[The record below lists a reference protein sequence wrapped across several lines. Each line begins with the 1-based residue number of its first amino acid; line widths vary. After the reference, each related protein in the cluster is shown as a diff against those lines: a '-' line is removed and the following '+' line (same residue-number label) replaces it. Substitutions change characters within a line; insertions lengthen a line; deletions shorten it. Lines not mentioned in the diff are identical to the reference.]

1 MHVSDNV
8 TGATTDNRPC
18 LLEWHI
24 GRRTGLPRGCYGSSS
39 SPRKGHHLKPSPS
52 SEVEPSTCAELLGSD
67 GTFSRV
73 LPDFMPRAG
82 QQEMAAQIER
92 VLGGNGMLVAESG
105 TGTGKTFAYLVPAVL
120 SGKKVLIS
128 TGTRNLQDQ
137 LFNRDLPVV
146 REVLNVPFAAAL
158 LKGRSNYLCLH
169 RLENLA
175 GSESTRRH
183 MDELARVTYW
193 ARATRAGDIAEMSEI
208 PEDSDLWPLV
218 TSTADNCLGGSCP
231 RYSECFVNRARREAL
246 AADVLV
252 VNHHLFFA
260 DLALREEGFGQLLP
274 GVEALIFDE
283 AHQLPEVAANFFG
296 QSINS
301 YQLIGL
307 ARDAITE
314 ELKEKSGVAALR
326 PAAQALEK
334 AVADFRLAFGTQP
347 RRDAW
352 GEASDERALHDALS
366 ELRARLAD
374 LGRALELAAPCG
386 EGLAHGARRA
396 GELLERLFLIAD
408 EPPPDYVPWFETT
421 ARGFSLRLTPL
432 EVSAP
437 LRAHLAA
444 DRAWV
449 FVSATLSVNGD
460 FAHFQS
466 RLGLEHAETARWES
480 PFDYARQAL
489 LYLPPDMPQPSAP
502 HYTEHVI
509 EAALPVL
516 AASGGRAFLLFTSH
530 RALRRALEL
539 LADQLPYPILVQGSL
554 PRAQL
559 LERFRALGNAVLLG
573 TGSFWEGV
581 DVRGEALSCVIID
594 KLPFATP
601 DDPVLR
607 ARATALEEAGR
618 NPFMEYQLP
627 EAVIA
632 LKQGVGRL
640 IRDER
645 DRGVLVL
652 CDPRLRNKSY
662 GRVFLQSLPPI
673 PRTTLLADVQAFF
686 SPE

>member
-1 MHVSDNV
+1 VVASNSKQLPASAEALAAE
-8 TGATTDNRPC
+8 GPFAR
-18 LLEWHI
+18 L
-24 GRRTGLPRGCYGSSS
+24 LPR
-39 SPRKGHHLKPSPS
+39 
-52 SEVEPSTCAELLGSD
+52 
-67 GTFSRV
+67 FSVRQAQ
-73 LPDFMPRAG
+73 L
-82 QQEMAAQIER
+82 EMAGRIER
-92 VLGGNGMLVAESG
+92 VLAENGMLVAESG

-120 SGKKVLIS
+120 SGKKVLVS

-146 REVLNVPFAAAL
+146 REALDVPFVAAL

-169 RLENLA
+169 RLANLA
-175 GSESTRRH
+175 GSESTRRQ
-183 MDELARVTYW
+183 MSELVQVQQWARVT
-193 ARATRAGDIAEMSEI
+193 RGGDIAEIGAI

-218 TSTADNCLGGSCP
+218 TSTADNCLGGGCP
-231 RYSECFVNRARREAL
+231 RYAECFVNRARREAL

-274 GVEALIFDE
+274 EFESLIFDE

-301 YQLIGL
+301 YQLVGL
-307 ARDAITE
+307 ARDAVTE

-334 AVADFRLAFGTQP
+334 AVADFRLAFGPEP

-352 GEASDERALHDALS
+352 GEASEERGLRQALS
-366 ELRARLAD
+366 DLRERLSD
-374 LGRALELAAPCG
+374 LGRALEAAAPCG
-386 EGLAHGARRA
+386 EGLSHCARRA
-396 GELLERLFLIAD
+396 GEMMERLFLIAD

-421 ARGFSLRLTPL
+421 TRGFSLRLTPL

-437 LRAHLAA
+437 LRSHLDANK
-444 DRAWV
+444 AWV
-449 FVSATLSVNGD
+449 FVSATLSVNGN
-460 FAHFQS
+460 FGHFQS
-466 RLGLEHAETARWES
+466 QLGVEHAETACWGS
-480 PFDYARQAL
+480 PFDYAHQAL

-502 HYTEHVI
+502 HYTEHVVDV
-509 EAALPVL
+509 ALPVL
-516 AASGGRAFLLFTSH
+516 TASRGRAFVLFTSH
-530 RALRRALEL
+530 RALRRAVEL
-539 LADQLPYPILVQGSL
+539 LADHLPYPLLVQGSL

-559 LERFRALGNAVLLG
+559 LERFRSLGNAVLLG

-607 ARATALEEAGR
+607 ARATALEETGR
-618 NPFMEYQLP
+618 NPFVEYQLP

-640 IRDER
+640 IRDEC

-652 CDPRLRNKSY
+652 CDPRLRGKSY

-686 SPE
+686 SQN